1 MLEAAGAD
9 LSRTVMSHIDRT
21 MFSDD
26 ALLQLAKRGCY
37 LEYDLFGIECSHYQV
52 KYIHCIYVTQKE
64 ARQVNALV
72 QSEKKNTELPW
83 TGFELTQVLYTVVLS
98 YQLQLGGLNFMC
110 MHMYQYNMY
119 VHVTVVLVSIVPRP
133 DTS

>member
-1 MLEAAGAD
+1 MLHVCKVREKGDSPGDKARRAAYVIVHTYTTCIQISVSYCTGAPLIIHPGRDQQSPSHILDVLEAAGAD

-52 KYIHCIYVTQKE
+52 RYLLHCIY
-64 ARQVNALV
+64 
-72 QSEKKNTELPW
+72 
-83 TGFELTQVLYTVVLS
+83 LYMLK
-98 YQLQLGGLNFMC
+98 L
-110 MHMYQYNMY
+110 
-119 VHVTVVLVSIVPRP
+119 
-133 DTS
+133 

>member
-1 MLEAAGAD
+1 MCLSLIHVSCAGAPLIIHPGRDQQSPSHILDVLEAAGAD

-21 MFSDD
+21 VFSDD

-64 ARQVNALV
+64 ARQINALV
-72 QSEKKNTELPW
+72 QSEKKK
-83 TGFELTQVLYTVVLS
+83 QS
-98 YQLQLGGLNFMC
+98 CLGRDLNSHKFYILWC
-110 MHMYQYNMY
+110 SASNCSW
-119 VHVTVVLVSIVPRP
+119 V
-133 DTS
+133 D

>member
-1 MLEAAGAD
+1 MSCTGAPLIIHPGRDQQSPSHILDVLEAAGAD

-52 KYIHCIYVTQKE
+52 RYIHCIYVTQKE
-64 ARQVNALV
+64 ARHLSEVKKEQRAALD
-72 QSEKKNTELPW
+72 
-83 TGFELTQVLYTVVLS
+83 G
-98 YQLQLGGLNFMC
+98 
-110 MHMYQYNMY
+110 
-119 VHVTVVLVSIVPRP
+119 I
-133 DTS
+133 